1 MEEKSNSS
9 SFYVIYVKRFFDI
22 LIGIVALPFVVILTL
37 FVGLAIKLEDR
48 GPVFYRAKRIGK
60 NSKIFNMYKFRS
72 MVVNAPN
79 YTNPDGSTYNAP
91 DDVRV
96 TRVGKF
102 IRKTSIDEIPQFI
115 NVLIG
120 NMSFIGPRAS
130 GAGAL
135 DNYLEDEVDKMKV
148 LPGITGYTQAYF
160 RNGLTVREKR
170 LKDAWYANHVTFV
183 MDIKI
188 LFKTFVIVFKRTNI
202 YTNVTGTNVEELK
215 IEKETTKKIHP

>member
-1 MEEKSNSS
+1 MGRRERDNSK
-9 SFYVIYVKRFFDI
+9 SFYVTVIKRFIDI
-22 LIGIVALPFVVILTL
+22 LIGLAAFPFVVIITV
-37 FVGLAIKLEDR
+37 FVGIAIKLDDG
-48 GPVFYRAKRIGK
+48 GPVFYKAQRIGK
-60 NSKIFNMYKFRS
+60 NSKIFSMYKFRS
-72 MVVNAPN
+72 MRVNAPN

-91 DDVRV
+91 DDERV
-96 TRVGKF
+96 TRVGKV

-135 DNYLEDEVDKMKV
+135 DNYLDDEKDKMKV

-170 LKDAWYANHVTFV
+170 LKDAWYANHVTPLL
-183 MDIKI
+183 DLKI
-188 LFKTFVIVFKRTNI
+188 LFKSIATVFKRQNIFTNK
-202 YTNVTGTNVEELK
+202 VGTDVSSLYIDNGK
-215 IEKETTKKIHP
+215 QK

>member
-22 LIGIVALPFVVILTL
+22 LIGIVALPFVVIFTL

-135 DNYLEDEVDKMKV
+135 DNYLEDEIDKMKV